1 MRLIHQRSPRPYRQ
15 VAAGKGWRNGP
26 ALPCLACFSALPC
39 FHYAC
44 LLLCTCPACF
54 HGSCLPC
61 LSAFPFFYC
70 TFLLSCFLCI
80 CLTFFS
86 ALALPASQCFAC
98 LSVLC
103 LPLSACP
110 PFTAQVLP
118 SGGASLILPWRRSH
132 SSLAQVSSFAG
143 AGHPLRWRRSDF
155 LAGTCATVLHRM
167 AKCGAGPDLFCRP
180 APAGDVADL
189 R

>member
-26 ALPCLACFSALPC
+26 ALPCLACFSAFPC

-61 LSAFPFFYC
+61 FSASLRFPSFTAHSCFLA
-70 TFLLSCFLCI
+70 FLLSLHLPYLFLC
-80 CLTFFS
+80 T
-86 ALALPASQCFAC
+86 CFAC
-98 LSVLC
+98 LSVLA
-103 LPLSACP
+103 LP
-110 PFTAQVLP
+110 F
-118 SGGASLILPWRRSH
+118 RRRFSP
-132 SSLAQVSSFAG
+132 LVAQVSFFPG
-143 AGHPLRWRRSDF
+143 AGPMFPWRRSDF
-155 LAGTCATVLHRM
+155 LAGTCSTVLHRM